1 MNAKTFLFGA
11 AAIAIVANPVL
22 AQNAP
27 LDLLP
32 PDPATH
38 AKPSPVPSASPI
50 TATGQDTKAQA
61 DHPTVEQSFTEFEQ
75 HEVVQ
80 PTYATVAN
88 WTVPQAK
95 ALVKYAEGIGT
106 EGLDPKDYQLDA
118 LAAAIAQGPGDALNQ
133 AASQTFDWLVEDLR
147 DGRTPMEDRLQWFV
161 VDPDPD
167 RMPTGKLLAEAVKT
181 GKIAATLHGLDPVNP
196 DYARLKAELAKTTD
210 PQKRLLIR
218 ANMDRWRWLP
228 QDLGTHYLLTNI
240 PEYKLRLV
248 VHNHI
253 IKSYRAIVGKPGRT
267 ATPQLAE
274 SVEAVV
280 FNPTWTVPQSI
291 VQGEG
296 LGAKVLNNPAW
307 AKSAGYK
314 ATKGADGVTYVVQQP
329 GANNS
334 LGLMKLDMPNP
345 HAIFIHD
352 TPQRY
357 LFNKTDRDLSHGC
370 VRVQDARELGM
381 TMAMLGNMT
390 SKEDIPTIQAE
401 VQDISTS
408 GKYTRYPLTNPW
420 PVYLTYFTMASDV
433 DGKLRTFD
441 DIYDRDAP
449 VIASFSKPREAN
461 RARKTSEKV
470 VPIIDDLQT

>member
-27 LDLLP
+27 QDLLP
-32 PDPATH
+32 PDPAAH
-38 AKPSPVPSASPI
+38 AKPSPVPSASPM
-50 TATGQDTKAQA
+50 TATGQDTEAQA

-80 PTYATVAN
+80 PTYAMVAN
-88 WTVPQAK
+88 WTVLQAK

-167 RMPTGKLLAEAVKT
+167 RMPTGKLLAQAVKT

-196 DYARLKAELAKTTD
+196 DYAKLKAELAKTTD

-248 VHNHI
+248 VHNRI